1 MGKGKCPLCLSDP
14 CRCYEDD
21 TNDWLSAVQSY
32 LGEYEGITHR
42 RYTDA
47 LAEFATWYQATYD
60 ALPEPALLTV
70 EELREY
76 RNHLVAQGQ
85 KAATVNLR
93 LAPLRGLLRSIGR
106 NVKVKGVKQVK
117 PAIEALDGRE
127 LGRLLAAVEGADW
140 QDIRNGAMLNVLA
153 RAGLRL
159 SEVLALKLDDVTI
172 NDRSGSLL
180 VRQGKGKKERTVAL
194 AKEARA
200 ALRAYLDVRPNMA
213 QTEVLFISRSWQPLG
228 PRDVQRLIAE
238 ASRRAGIQ
246 KTVTPHT
253 LRHTFA
259 TRFLQNG
266 GDVATLAS
274 LLGHTNVATTTR
286 YLHPNAAQMQDMVE
300 EL

>member
-1 MGKGKCPLCLSDP
+1 VLS
-14 CRCYEDD
+14 
-21 TNDWLSAVQSY
+21 TDWQSCVASF
-32 LGEYEGITHR
+32 LDEYEGITRR
-42 RYTDA
+42 RYADA

-60 ALPEPALLTV
+60 ALPEPALLTA

-76 RNHLVAQGQ
+76 RNHLVAQGH

-127 LGRLLAAVEGADW
+127 LGRLLAAVEGSDW
-140 QDIRNGAMLNVLA
+140 QDVRNGAMLAILA

-159 SEVLALKLDDVTI
+159 SEALALKLDDVTL

-200 ALRAYLDVRPNMA
+200 ALRAYLEVRPKMA

-228 PRDVQRLIAE
+228 ARDVQRLITE

-274 LLGHTNVATTTR
+274 LLGHTNVVTTTR
-286 YLHPNAAQMQDMVE
+286 YLHPNAARVQEMVE
-300 EL
+300 GL

>member
-1 MGKGKCPLCLSDP
+1 MSTDWQSSVANFLAE
-14 CRCYEDD
+14 YED
-21 TNDWLSAVQSY
+21 
-32 LGEYEGITHR
+32 ITYR
-42 RYTDA
+42 RYADA
-47 LAEFATWYQATYD
+47 LAEFAAWYQVTYNT
-60 ALPEPALLTV
+60 LPEPALLTV

-76 RNHLVAQGQ
+76 RNHLVAQGH

-106 NVKVKGVKQVK
+106 NVKIRGVKQVK

-127 LGRLLAAVEGADW
+127 LGRLLAAVEGPDW
-140 QDIRNGAMLNVLA
+140 QDVRNGAMLNVLA

-159 SEVLALKLDDVTI
+159 SEVLALKLDDVTL

-200 ALRAYLDVRPNMA
+200 ALRAYLDVRPKMA

-286 YLHPNAAQMQDMVE
+286 YLHPNAARVQEMVE

>member
-1 MGKGKCPLCLSDP
+1 MS
-14 CRCYEDD
+14 
-21 TNDWLSAVQSY
+21 TDWQSSVANF
-32 LGEYEGITHR
+32 LNEYEGITHR

-47 LAEFATWYQATYD
+47 LAEFAAWYQVTYN
-60 ALPEPALLTV
+60 ALPEPDLLTT

-76 RNHLVAQGQ
+76 RNHLVAQGH

-106 NVKVKGVKQVK
+106 DVKVKGVAQVK

-127 LGRLLAAVEGADW
+127 LGRLLAAVEGSDW
-140 QDIRNGAMLNVLA
+140 QDVRNGAMLNILA

-159 SEVLALKLDDVTI
+159 SEVLALKLDDVTL

-200 ALRAYLDVRPNMA
+200 ALRAYLNVRPKMA
-213 QTEVLFISRSWQPLG
+213 QTEVLFVSRSWQPLG
-228 PRDVQRLIAE
+228 SRDVQRLITE
-238 ASRRAGIQ
+238 ARRRAGIQ
-246 KTVTPHT
+246 KKVTPHM

-286 YLHPNAAQMQDMVE
+286 YLHPNAARVQEMVE
-300 EL
+300 DL